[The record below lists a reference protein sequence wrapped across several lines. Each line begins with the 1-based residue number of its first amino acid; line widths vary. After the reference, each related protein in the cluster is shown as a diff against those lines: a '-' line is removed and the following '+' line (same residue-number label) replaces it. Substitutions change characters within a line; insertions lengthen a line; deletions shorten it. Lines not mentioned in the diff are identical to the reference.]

1 MNSPTRFALFPA
13 LARLVF
19 AAALCLLAPAT
30 GWCANATGSAPQGQ
44 NPPAGQQAAPK
55 AAAPQSSTPD
65 GVTPSGPTPDEPT
78 PDGAASSSPIWTV
91 PSGTPNGNQIL
102 GILRAKQKAAG
113 NQTNAVPDTQDVPK
127 ETDQGQ
133 ADATP
138 KPALQLAPQL
148 NATASEAPNQ
158 TGNATAQ
165 NHLTNAT
172 APAGNQTAGNATAA
186 LSIIAPNAT
195 IATNATNETRATN
208 ATNATGSTK
217 AAGGNGT
224 KAQPEHVNAT
234 NATASPGT
242 GGNQT
247 QAAPKAQPIGLPLP
261 APDKPIVTF
270 QAGTTGQGAFTTVI
284 TCAPLS
290 GQLGRTRQQ
299 VAASL
304 TQQGRSKAMDIF
316 FHRLYTPNAKGE
328 LPHMEP
334 GFKAH
339 VLSLLEVVDQP
350 RLFNGK
356 GLGELCAQTMYSLPQ
371 HVFNQLRP
379 RRVELKNFCYSAPE
393 LSLEA
398 MRTQARYAAMD
409 RMLLQAAPQYT
420 ALTRE
425 QRTMLL
431 HNLKTKQQFDWFSND
446 MCMSASAD
454 IIPMQMEREINKA
467 LGRLPDAPPPA
478 GPKVAYQLDL
488 KGQDAGDPV
497 PEWGKDIGVF
507 TDFQGKCL
515 GSTAPKG
522 ATALFPLTTG
532 QDFDVSIFVANVF
545 DLPQKPGKS
554 ARFPLFSLR
563 YENGLWEDYSLIAG
577 YDDKLQPQA
586 VYRVG
591 SIVTNTLPWIDA
603 VNFNEY
609 KVVKR
614 GSLMKLFVNGQFV
627 FYFSTG
633 GNSLTGVRLP
643 LPWKARLYD
652 LVVTEPGQSS
662 VSQTSQ
668 TSQTGQASAKDTTP

>member
-13 LARLVF
+13 FARLVF
-19 AAALCLLAPAT
+19 AAALCLLLLAPAT
-30 GWCANATGSAPQGQ
+30 WGKRGWCANATGSAPQGQ
-44 NPPAGQQAAPK
+44 NSPAKQQAAPK
-55 AAAPQSSTPD
+55 ASAPQSSTPD
-65 GVTPSGPTPDEPT
+65 TPSGPTPDGPR

-91 PSGTPNGNQIL
+91 PSGTPDGNQIL

-113 NQTNAVPDTQDVPK
+113 NQTNAIPDTQDVSKDVPEK
-127 ETDQGQ
+127 TDQGQ
-133 ADATP
+133 AA
-138 KPALQLAPQL
+138 
-148 NATASEAPNQ
+148 NATA
-158 TGNATAQ
+158 
-165 NHLTNAT
+165 LTNA
-172 APAGNQTAGNATAA
+172 ANAT
-186 LSIIAPNAT
+186 
-195 IATNATNETRATN
+195 
-208 ATNATGSTK
+208 
-217 AAGGNGT
+217 GGNGT
-224 KAQPEHVNAT
+224 KAQSEHVNAT
-234 NATASPGT
+234 NATAPVGNKTAGNATVPLATNATHTTNATGT
-242 GGNQT
+242 NQT
-247 QAAPKAQPIGLPLP
+247 QAAPKAQLVGLPLP
-261 APDKPIVTF
+261 APDKPIATF

-379 RRVELKNFCYSAPE
+379 RRMELKNFCYSAPE

-425 QRTMLL
+425 QRAMLL
-431 HNLKTKQQFDWFSND
+431 HNLKIKQLFDWFSND

-633 GNSLTGVRLP
+633 GNSLTGVRLL

-652 LVVTEPGQSS
+652 LVITEPGQAA

-668 TSQTGQASAKDTTP
+668 TSQTGQTGQASAKDTTP